1 MSLTIPTNLP
11 TAIAKPKL
19 NSQFAAKPRT
29 ATIVCSANP
38 TPEQSLSSSSLK
50 AFSAALALSS
60 ILVSAPIAPA
70 SADIAG
76 LTPCKESKQ
85 FDKREKQEIKKLQQS
100 LKLYAPDSAP
110 ALAINATIEK
120 TKRRLVFSL
129 NLEGLK
135 NVSKSKS

>member
-19 NSQFAAKPRT
+19 NSQFAAKLRT

-38 TPEQSLSSSSLK
+38 TPEQSSSSSSLK

-85 FDKREKQEIKKLQQS
+85 FDKREKQEIKKLEQS

-129 NLEGLK
+129 NLEGLR
-135 NVSKSKS
+135 NVNKSKS